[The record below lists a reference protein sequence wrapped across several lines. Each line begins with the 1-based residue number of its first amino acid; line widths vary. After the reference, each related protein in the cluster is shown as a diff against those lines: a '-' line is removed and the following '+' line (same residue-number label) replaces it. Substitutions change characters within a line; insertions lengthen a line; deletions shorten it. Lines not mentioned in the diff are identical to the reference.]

1 MAPNIFSIT
10 DLVDVESLIVV
21 YIGSDR
27 KKHEVR
33 ADIKSIGRHLI
44 TLFFQTGKSVSI
56 GYPQNVTLKFLIDD
70 VMYSAETELKEVKTS
85 ANTVFLAVQTP
96 ENFKQQQNRKYFRM
110 PVNRNGVLVATD
122 NKNFST
128 AFLTRTVNLS
138 GGGVL
143 LYDFETMSSG
153 NIVTPEIDDKYIYT
167 LVLLLETKIV
177 LKLQA
182 QYIRHEEV
190 NGSHRY
196 AFQFVNIK
204 TKDLDTICKY
214 VTNEQVKLLS
224 YKQKF

>member
-1 MAPNIFSIT
+1 MVAKGLSIT
-10 DLVDVESLIVV
+10 DLAEVESLIVI
-21 YIGSDR
+21 YLGSDR

-33 ADIKSIGRHLI
+33 AEIKSIGRYLI
-44 TLFFQTGKSVSI
+44 TLFFQTSKPVSI
-56 GYPQNVTLKFLIDD
+56 GYPQDVTLKFLIDD
-70 VMYSAETELKEVKTS
+70 VMYSAETELKEVKIS
-85 ANTVFLAVQTP
+85 ANTVFLAVQAP

-110 PVNRNGVLVATD
+110 PVNRSGVLVATD
-122 NKNFST
+122 NKNFNT
-128 AFLTRTVNLS
+128 VFLTRTVNLS

-143 LYDFETMSSG
+143 LHDFEAMSSG
-153 NIVTPEIDDKYIYT
+153 SIVAPEIDDKYIYT
-167 LVLLLETKIV
+167 LILLLEANVV

-214 VTNEQVKLLS
+214 VTNEQVKQLS

>member
-33 ADIKSIGRHLI
+33 ADIKSIGRHFI

-190 NGSHRY
+190 KGSHRY